1 MKGLGKKVNVCFLRY
16 GKVKGRTLLSI
27 RIPHR
32 LYMIVGFVSFRPCA
46 KILFSLVDTILIC
59 AYDFLYY
66 SPEHLRVSGV
76 C

>member
-1 MKGLGKKVNVCFLRY
+1 
-16 GKVKGRTLLSI
+16 
-27 RIPHR
+27 
-32 LYMIVGFVSFRPCA
+32 MIVGFVSLRPCA